1 MKKTTPIKKSEFDLK
16 CSLILANRKLSL
28 DDKAKA
34 ILNLKRS
41 VNNLPTNRRRFK

>member
-1 MKKTTPIKKSEFDLK
+1 MKKPTPIKRSDFDLK
-16 CSLILANRKLSL
+16 CSLILANKKLSL

-41 VNNLPTNRRRFK
+41 ITNSPTGKRRF

>member
-1 MKKTTPIKKSEFDLK
+1 MKKPIPLKKSEFDLK

-41 VNNLPTNRRRFK
+41 ITNSPKGKRRF

>member
-34 ILNLKRS
+34 ILNLNRS
-41 VNNLPTNRRRFK
+41 KTNTPTGKRRF